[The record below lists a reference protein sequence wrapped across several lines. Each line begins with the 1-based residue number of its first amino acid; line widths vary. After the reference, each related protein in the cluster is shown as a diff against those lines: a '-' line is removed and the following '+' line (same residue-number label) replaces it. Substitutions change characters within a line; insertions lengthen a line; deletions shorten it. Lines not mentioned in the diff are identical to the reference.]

1 MSLINPWDSKK
12 GVKEDVKELK
22 NLVMQHDGILRM
34 LLTKFDADRRFY
46 AEIEKMANPPSEAT
60 PAEKPSESP
69 DVDKKSSDNPSS
81 SEQKA

>member
-46 AEIEKMANPPSEAT
+46 MEIEKMANPPSEN
-60 PAEKPSESP
+60 P
-69 DVDKKSSDNPSS
+69 DTDKHDSDTPSS
-81 SEQKA
+81 SEKKA